1 MSELSPEQL
10 TRLNSLMDSFYN
22 DRNDSVLSEVF
33 QLFDRNNNGRLEA
46 AELQTVMSQVSGER
60 VPESEIRD
68 MINEADANKNGVIE
82 LNEFIN
88 IMKKHRD

>member
-22 DRNDSVLSEVF
+22 ERNDSVLSEVF